1 MIPLQILVLLRK
13 ELSLELRRES
23 VLSGLVLYLF
33 STVFLCYLTFRLRQ
47 NLITPWVWSALFW
60 IVILFTAVN
69 TIAKSFIGE
78 RKGRDIYYYSI
89 ASPAS
94 IIISKIIYN
103 FILCSLL
110 SFTGWVMFSLFLSN
124 PIEDQLLFSI
134 VIVLTSMG
142 FATSLTLLSSIAS
155 KTSSSSILMAV
166 LSFPVVISILLL
178 AVKVTKNCLDS
189 LDRSVS
195 WNQIFILVA
204 INCLVSALSYLL
216 FPYIWRS

>member
-1 MIPLQILVLLRK
+1 VFFRLIQK
-13 ELSLELRRES
+13 EFTLELRRKS

-33 STVFLCYLTFRLRQ
+33 CIVFIIYLTFSLRQ
-47 NLITPWVWSALFW
+47 NLITPLVWSALFW
-60 IVILFTAVN
+60 IALLFTVMNAV
-69 TIAKSFIGE
+69 AKSFIGE

-94 IIISKIIYN
+94 IILSKIGYN
-103 FILCSLL
+103 FLLCLFM
-110 SFTGWVMFSLFLSN
+110 SFTGLFLFILFLGN
-124 PIEDQLLFSI
+124 PVQDQFLFAL
-134 VIVLTSMG
+134 VVVLASLG

-155 KTSSSSILMAV
+155 KTTSSHILMAV

-178 AVKVTKNCLDS
+178 AIKVTKNCLDG

-195 WNQIFILVA
+195 WGQLVMLAA
-204 INCLVSALSYLL
+204 INCLVAAVSYLL